1 MSGKLIGFFQ
11 SIAGKA
17 DSVLTTKADLATY
30 SSTRTRL
37 GVGSN
42 DTVLTADSAQA
53 TGLKWASASGGANTA
68 LSNLSSV
75 AVNATIDMNDQIIK
89 DMKAGVGW
97 GKLEEIESYEE
108 ASATGSTK
116 TFTLTEDDLDLYD
129 ALVLTY
135 TFVTTASF
143 NLELVVDGI
152 TSGYAY
158 STSEDDGGTFANS
171 TATAQSQFVIM
182 DTSILDTDTIY
193 AMGQVLFM
201 PAEQGEG
208 GDHCA
213 IVFQGGVST
222 KGNAWGT
229 GHVADTNSSF
239 GSITI
244 QTSTSTWLRHARFN
258 LMGRRK

>member
-1 MSGKLIGFFQ
+1 MTSKIIGFFQ
-11 SIAGKA
+11 SITGKA

-108 ASATGSTK
+108 ASATGNTK
-116 TFTLTEDDLDLYD
+116 HLHLQK
-129 ALVLTY
+129 
-135 TFVTTASF
+135 
-143 NLELVVDGI
+143 I
-152 TSGYAY
+152 
-158 STSEDDGGTFANS
+158 
-171 TATAQSQFVIM
+171 I
-182 DTSILDTDTIY
+182 
-193 AMGQVLFM
+193 
-201 PAEQGEG
+201 
-208 GDHCA
+208 
-213 IVFQGGVST
+213 
-222 KGNAWGT
+222 
-229 GHVADTNSSF
+229 
-239 GSITI
+239 
-244 QTSTSTWLRHARFN
+244 
-258 LMGRRK
+258 